1 MRTKNPGQINLVL
14 LLLILAT
21 ALLLRLW
28 GLANMPFQ
36 HDEFSAIFR
45 LAYDNLAAL
54 MREGVALRDSHP
66 AGVQIFLYYWS
77 KITGFDHI
85 WMRLPF
91 VLFGVGSI
99 WLVYDAGRKLFG
111 QPAGLMAA
119 ATMAVMQ
126 YFVYYSQMARPYIP
140 GVFFNLLAFNLLL
153 TIKGEEKTR
162 FGLPHFGLAISL
174 SLAAWVHHFS
184 AFQAGLVF
192 LSGFFQVERKHI
204 KGLMLTALLAFVLYL
219 PCLGIT
225 LIQLRAGG
233 IGDWLAKPDLSFITG
248 YFGYLANY
256 SLLFAGV
263 LIIPRF
269 IYNKQLPSA
278 EKLWGKRLLLA
289 MLFLIP
295 LILAWLYSVLR
306 VPVLQYSTLIFG
318 FPFLLIAFFSF
329 GKDASQKFVAA
340 SVVLI
345 LLSGSGSLLLG
356 RRHVHTMQR
365 QAFREAPRLA
375 ETHSTQLGGDYTFVA
390 ISSTPAMFGF
400 YMPENENI
408 KHYFFNMREPAG
420 NLTLMFDTL
429 QTEYLGLAWADYVPY
444 EWVSSARAVYSEV
457 VEHRSWF
464 NAEYF
469 LLRRSDKPNIIN
481 GKERIVFR
489 QDFIPS
495 VIIPGDE
502 YALLF
507 ESDTLF
513 VPSDDVVAVLM
524 RCVAVDTVKQ
534 ARLVLEFRN
543 HPESQ
548 PEVWR
553 AGQVHRAILP
563 GETFTL
569 TAAWRFDSGEAALR
583 KALFRTYLWN
593 PGHEHFEVVSRRI
606 WTATYD
612 KELFGLF
619 KPF

>member
-1 MRTKNPGQINLVL
+1 
-14 LLLILAT
+14 
-21 ALLLRLW
+21 
-28 GLANMPFQ
+28 MPFQ

-45 LAYDNLAAL
+45 LAYDNLATL
-54 MREGVALRDSHP
+54 IREGVALRDSHP
-66 AGVQIFLYYWS
+66 PGVQIFLYYWTT
-77 KITGFDHI
+77 ITGFDHL

-91 VLFGVGSI
+91 VLLGVGSI
-99 WLVYDAGRKLFG
+99 WLVYVAGRRLFDHS
-111 QPAGLMAA
+111 AGLLAA

-153 TIKGEEKTR
+153 AIRGENKTR
-162 FGLPHFGLAISL
+162 FGLLQFGLALSL

-192 LSGFFQVERKHI
+192 LSGFFLVERKQI
-204 KGLMLTALLAFVLYL
+204 KGLLLTALIAFVLYL

-225 LIQLRAGG
+225 LIQMRAGG

-248 YFGYLANY
+248 YFGYLVNY

-269 IYNKQLPSA
+269 INNKHIPSA
-278 EKLWGKRLLLA
+278 EKLWGERLLLA

-295 LILAWLYSVLR
+295 LILAWLYSMLR

-329 GKDASQKFVAA
+329 GKGASQKFVAA
-340 SVVLI
+340 SVLLI
-345 LLSGSGSLLLG
+345 LLSGLGSLLLG
-356 RRHVHTMQR
+356 RMHVSSMQR

-375 ETHSTQLGGDYTFVA
+375 EAHSNQLGGDYTFVA
-390 ISSTPAMFGF
+390 ISSTPAMFEF
-400 YMPENENI
+400 YMPENEGI
-408 KHYFFNMREPAG
+408 KYYFFNLREPVG
-420 NLTLMFDTL
+420 NLTLMLDTL
-429 QTEYLGLAWADYVPY
+429 QTEYIGLAWADYVPY
-444 EWVSSARAVYSEV
+444 DWVSSARAVYREV

-481 GKERIVFR
+481 GKERVVFG

-495 VIIPGDE
+495 AKIQGDE

-513 VPSDDVVAVLM
+513 VPTDDVVAVMM

-548 PEVWR
+548 PEEWR

-583 KALFRTYLWN
+583 KAIFRTYLWN
-593 PGHEHFEVVSRRI
+593 HGHEHFEVESRRV
-606 WTATYD
+606 WTATYE